1 MPDVPG
7 STGSNRTVRLLIVV
21 AVVAICC
28 CGPGAVLAALVPS
41 AENMSSAKQ
50 HYDSQCDI
58 ALGPEPGTS
67 TPATATT
74 TPASSPESVERQPRP
89 EKNPYA
95 ELTFDPDD
103 PDVTDRDLACASAMK
118 TAPIQEEPWQE
129 INTGPAVSC
138 AADLALRY
146 PEAGGTATMADYARD
161 VVYSASIARA
171 TGQCA
176 PARAPAAVVV
186 ESCGDPT
193 RAVAS
198 VVLPATVGDQGY
210 CGQLVDPKAASPG
223 DLVFWEYLDR
233 RATRVGVA
241 LGPGELVTVDSGE
254 FVRLRLPEG
263 AEVQIKRVL
272 RGAA

>member
-1 MPDVPG
+1 MADLPG
-7 STGSNRTVRLLIVV
+7 STGSKGTVRLLIVV

-28 CGPGAVLAALVPS
+28 CGPGLVLASLVPS
-41 AENMSSAKQ
+41 AENMSFAKQ
-50 HYDSQCDI
+50 KYDLQCDI
-58 ALGPEPGTS
+58 ALGPEPGAS

-118 TAPIQEEPWQE
+118 TAPFQEEPWQE
-129 INTGPAVSC
+129 FNTGPAVSC

-146 PEAGGTATMADYARD
+146 SEAGGTATMADYARD
-161 VVYSASIARA
+161 VVYSASIARV

-176 PARAPAAVVV
+176 PTRAPAAVAV
-186 ESCGDPT
+186 ENCGDPT
-193 RAVAS
+193 SAVAAA
-198 VVLPATVGDQGY
+198 VLPATVGDQGY

-241 LGPGELVTVDSGE
+241 LGPGELVTVDSGK